1 MILLLATP
9 PKQSWFSGNVDHPF
23 FFGKPL
29 ASGKLHCDFMYVK
42 ASGLI

>member
-9 PKQSWFSGNVDHPF
+9 PNNHGSVEMSTIH

-29 ASGKLHCDFMYVK
+29 ASGKLHCDFTYVK